1 MGTDKRHLHSS
12 KKQEILIRIRIPYIC
27 TFIMFSYSLQLSYRK
42 KKQMEFLQQH
52 LITLLFYVKDTFS
65 APLYFDAFMTQFW

>member
-1 MGTDKRHLHSS
+1 
-12 KKQEILIRIRIPYIC
+12 
-27 TFIMFSYSLQLSYRK
+27 MFSNSLQLSYCK
-42 KKQMEFLQQH
+42 KKQTEFLQQH